1 MTHLAAEAILHCIP
15 CHCTSL
21 GRTTPG
27 RHGVSGSPSL
37 SQKYLDRCTAV
48 LCCVRDKLRYS
59 GEIGPVH
66 SPGRLCHSALHSS
79 ERRLLTARRLHATRC
94 LMSYH
99 ENSLTWHSNNPN
111 QGKRSLQSQGNHA
124 LSLPPSQLSIPPGLT
139 IPPSYSNPYQ
149 HSPYSTNPSPF
160 AFPSHSNLTHQHPY
174 VHQHSIPQQQT
185 THIPQ
190 SPSLHNP
197 RKRSVTDLDSAST
210 LSSGYH
216 LEHHGL
222 FSPTDSA
229 KGVHGSGYALAGS
242 SSSAAGP
249 SALDSMP
256 QGGEAEVAPKPKKG
270 RTNTPWTPAEEHRL
284 KVMRDAGNSWS
295 EIAKTFPT
303 RTEGSVKKHWYK
315 VCERLRLLIV
325 S

>member
-1 MTHLAAEAILHCIP
+1 
-15 CHCTSL
+15 
-21 GRTTPG
+21 
-27 RHGVSGSPSL
+27 
-37 SQKYLDRCTAV
+37 
-48 LCCVRDKLRYS
+48 
-59 GEIGPVH
+59 
-66 SPGRLCHSALHSS
+66 
-79 ERRLLTARRLHATRC
+79 
-94 LMSYH
+94 
-99 ENSLTWHSNNPN
+99 
-111 QGKRSLQSQGNHA
+111 
-124 LSLPPSQLSIPPGLT
+124 
-139 IPPSYSNPYQ
+139 
-149 HSPYSTNPSPF
+149 
-160 AFPSHSNLTHQHPY
+160 
-174 VHQHSIPQQQT
+174 
-185 THIPQ
+185 
-190 SPSLHNP
+190 
-197 RKRSVTDLDSAST
+197 VTDLDSAST